1 MQAYFVT
8 VFGMIGR
15 GEGESKSHRSS
26 RSSRFGEQVT

>member
-15 GEGESKSHRSS
+15 GEGESKSRRS
-26 RSSRFGEQVT
+26 RRFGEQVT